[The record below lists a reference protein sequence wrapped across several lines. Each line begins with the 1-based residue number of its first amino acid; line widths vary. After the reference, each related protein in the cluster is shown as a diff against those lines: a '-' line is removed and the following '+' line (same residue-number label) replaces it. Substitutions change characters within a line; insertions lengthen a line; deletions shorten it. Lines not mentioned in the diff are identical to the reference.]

1 MKYKKLLFY
10 LYIYKILKTTQ
21 QFYFNKSKILGQDR
35 FMVASKQNEYK
46 NYPMVVYYLKE
57 NHNNLY
63 NFLYNKLKE
72 KINYKKSPIRLKQI
86 NKNRFGYS
94 DEPIEKIL
102 DYSLVKIDSIK
113 KINKMEI
120 CKYTLNNSN

>member
-57 NHNNLY
+57 NHNNLPSRY
-63 NFLYNKLKE
+63 GMRTGPCPPE
-72 KINYKKSPIRLKQI
+72 API
-86 NKNRFGYS
+86 
-94 DEPIEKIL
+94 P
-102 DYSLVKIDSIK
+102 SIGPV
-113 KINKMEI
+113 
-120 CKYTLNNSN
+120 